1 MNHRLS
7 KSQNRNVVSA
17 FVMSGCANKQTLADF
32 IISLARSQ
40 MYMDFTHY
48 KYFIDDSIIFA
59 TDSMSQLVTG
69 VGYDELKEEVSKK
82 IFDHSSV
89 FGNKTVDPV

>member
-1 MNHRLS
+1 MNNRLS
-7 KSQNRNVVSA
+7 KSQNRNVINA
-17 FVMSGCANKQTLADF
+17 FIMSGCANKQTLVDF

-59 TDSMSQLVTG
+59 TDPMSQLITG
-69 VGYDELKEEVSKK
+69 VGYDELKEEVNKK
-82 IFDHSSV
+82 IFDYSNV
-89 FGNKTVDPV
+89 FGNKTVDSV